1 MYAVADPV
9 RREILEL
16 LREGPAPAGAIAAR
30 FDITRPAV
38 SRHLRV
44 LREAGLVSVQE
55 RGRERLHRL
64 ETAPLERVQGW
75 LDGFRDPWA
84 HRLDA
89 LATEVHRTR
98 RERRTDPPQS
108 SDTQE
113 ATA

>member
-1 MYAVADPV
+1 MLRDGEVA
-9 RREILEL
+9 
-16 LREGPAPAGAIAAR
+16 AGDLCAEFSIS
-30 FDITRPAV
+30 RPAV